1 MEKLDEEKQPES
13 IMAGRKTN
21 IAQYEERMTE
31 VFEMILYRKL
41 SWSEFRKEAADKFGI
56 TQRQAEDL
64 YKDARERLKERFTQE
79 REEILSEQLNRYY
92 DLLTRCR
99 ESGNRRVEAEV
110 LRDLNKLYGL
120 DQPVK
125 VDVTSGGNPIS
136 ININLTE

>member
-1 MEKLDEEKQPES
+1 MDQLVEEKQFES
-13 IMAGRKTN
+13 MNVGRKTN
-21 IAQYEERMTE
+21 VSQYEERMTE
-31 VFEMILYRKL
+31 VFEMILYTKL
-41 SWSEFRKEAADKFGI
+41 SFTEFRKEASIKFDI
-56 TQRQAEDL
+56 TQRQAENL

-125 VDVTSGGNPIS
+125 VDITSGGNPIS